1 MRPDRCGNAVPL
13 NQMHP
18 GDREAVEEFRRF
30 LEGELAYAA
39 DRVTLVPADHPDA
52 VHFAGRPK
60 EQP

>member
-13 NQMHP
+13 DQMHP
-18 GDREAVEEFRRF
+18 GDRQAVEDFRRF
-30 LEGELAYAA
+30 LEGELTLAA
-39 DRVTLVPADHPDA
+39 DGYTYLPADHPDA